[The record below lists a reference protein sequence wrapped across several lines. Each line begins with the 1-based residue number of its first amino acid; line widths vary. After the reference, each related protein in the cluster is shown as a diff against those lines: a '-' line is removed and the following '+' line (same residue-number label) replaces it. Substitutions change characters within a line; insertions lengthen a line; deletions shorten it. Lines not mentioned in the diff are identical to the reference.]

1 MKTIWFCILAIGIF
15 MLPLTV
21 HAELHNPGNICK
33 GSNWIGMTEVQPEG
47 RFVKFKNSIFGY
59 RAMGKL
65 MLIYNERHHLYSV
78 SQIIHRYAPPF
89 ENPTQN
95 YIDFVAKETGFTTWS
110 YINVH
115 NEEVLFLL
123 VKAMAKFEQGKR
135 FYDTDDTIRAGVQL
149 ALE

>member
-1 MKTIWFCILAIGIF
+1 MKYILI
-15 MLPLTV
+15 PLAFIILFV
-21 HAELHNPGNICK
+21 YSAPVKASLHNPGNICK
-33 GSNWIGMTEVQPEG
+33 GSNWVGMAEIQPEG
-47 RFVKFKNSIFGY
+47 RFVKFKNSEFGY

-65 MLIYNERHHLYSV
+65 MLIYNEKHRLGSLT
-78 SQIIHRYAPPF
+78 QIINRYAPPF

-123 VKAMAKFEQGKR
+123 VKAMAKFEQGRR
-135 FYDTDDTIRAGVQL
+135 FHDSDDTIRAGIKM

>member
-1 MKTIWFCILAIGIF
+1 MLIPLALIVLFVYSTPIK
-15 MLPLTV
+15 
-21 HAELHNPGNICK
+21 AELHNPGNICK
-33 GSNWIGMTEVQPEG
+33 GSDWVGMAEVQPEG
-47 RFVKFKNSIFGY
+47 RFIKFKSPVFGY

-65 MLIYNERHHLYSV
+65 MLTYNEKHHLCSLT
-78 SQIIHRYAPPF
+78 QIINRYAPPS

-123 VKAMAKFEQGKR
+123 VKAMAKFEQGQR
-135 FYDTDDTIRAGVQL
+135 FHDNDNVIRAGVKM